1 MAQGLGHAV
10 THPWLLLLLSCL
22 AAAQDYTAFGPC
34 GVVKI
39 TTPLQLPEGS
49 ECGSSCTLD
58 VQIHIPVAGAG
69 AGCSAAPYPVV
80 LFFSGFQLSS
90 TYYTPYVKRLASW
103 GFAVVQ
109 YNIALFHIVADR
121 VEVGFMP
128 FLLRHLER
136 HPDTAGVLDLTHLAT
151 AGHSRGGKLAA
162 LHLAGTPNILTA
174 YLIDPVD
181 STSYTPPSQDDPSAV
196 EALRGLNKTVAI
208 TGAGVSGPCNPI
220 ASNYKLFWD
229 VVGPGSWLEVV
240 PQGGH
245 MQFTNISN
253 GLVARALDLI
263 CHSGRATHVHVI
275 ELTAPA
281 LVAWMATTF
290 QRSPAMYT
298 AAASTQALPANVSL
312 APSGW
317 PSKPQSAT
325 AKPTKTPHQPQQQG
339 VRVLQLQRKLLL
351 STGQDALQKGGV
363 DAAAAEGS
371 DSLQPFFE
379 WIEREQEAGEI
390 TFELKCG

>member
-263 CHSGRATHVHVI
+263 CHSGRATHVVTLIHESYCCI
-275 ELTAPA
+275 LCTACSGA
-281 LVAWMATTF
+281 LVK
-290 QRSPAMYT
+290 QCC
-298 AAASTQALPANVSL
+298 
-312 APSGW
+312 
-317 PSKPQSAT
+317 
-325 AKPTKTPHQPQQQG
+325 
-339 VRVLQLQRKLLL
+339 RVLYGIFISYMQCWQTFHQCYQLQHRCQLVAT
-351 STGQDALQKGGV
+351 S
-363 DAAAAEGS
+363 AAEGALFCLCRPKARTCS
-371 DSLQPFFE
+371 AVAQMQSSVTPSLPCC
-379 WIEREQEAGEI
+379 INRSM
-390 TFELKCG
+390 